1 MTGRVNVPPEIANAP
16 PPPFAATRVRPDLR
30 YKLQRE
36 DGADERFYNFTNP
49 GDGYYHNLPYRS
61 KVHRLQR
68 STSNPI
74 LNQSIQSENLSSI
87 KTLVPE
93 RQDWPHTYYRYHL
106 NDGYCVQ
113 DQSLT
118 VVNSKDE
125 TKATTHG
132 THVSSSGQ
140 VIFSFRDRQVAQ
152 LDAEDLLRI
161 LQDRPAR
168 GKSTSWNIY
177 ALDEEFRR
185 RWGRNGIWHTKKLEL
200 CVFLSCFEQTF
211 HVFGDSHQFVR
222 CRQNN
227 GKIKAKM
234 DRVMVNLARVTKPM
248 LIQMQ
253 NYRLT
258 NTRAI
263 KGYDLDDVKDHT
275 FVVDLQLNK
284 PIPSQCF
291 TSEEA
296 DKFGG
301 LRQEP
306 FPREEISA

>member
-1 MTGRVNVPPEIANAP
+1 MTGRVYVPPDIANVP
-16 PPPFAATRVRPDLR
+16 PPPFPATRVRPDLR
-30 YKLQRE
+30 YKLQLE
-36 DGADERFYNFTNP
+36 DGADTRFYNFDAP
-49 GDGYYHNLPYRS
+49 PEPYYHALPFRS

-74 LNQSIQSENLSSI
+74 INQSIQSDNLATI

-93 RQDWPHTYYRYHL
+93 RQDWKHTYHRYHL
-106 NDGYCVQ
+106 NDGYAVQ

-118 VVNSKDE
+118 VVESKDE
-125 TKATTHG
+125 SKPTTVG
-132 THVSSSGQ
+132 THISSSGQ

-161 LQDRPAR
+161 LQDRPSR

-211 HVFGDSHQFVR
+211 HVFGDQHQFVR

-234 DRVMVNLARVTKPM
+234 DRVMINLARCTKPL

-258 NTRAI
+258 NTRSI
-263 KGYDLDDVKDHT
+263 KGYDLPDTAYHN
-275 FVVDLQLNK
+275 FAVDLQLK
-284 PIPSQCF
+284 QPVPFQCF
-291 TSEEA
+291 SSEEA
-296 DKFGG
+296 EKFGG

-306 FPREEISA
+306 FPREEVGV

>member
-1 MTGRVNVPPEIANAP
+1 MTGRIYVPPDIADVP
-16 PPPFAATRVRPDLR
+16 PPPFPATRVRPNLR
-30 YKLQRE
+30 YKLQLE
-36 DGADERFYNFTNP
+36 DGAAERYYDFADPGLSFYHSKPF
-49 GDGYYHNLPYRS
+49 RS
-61 KVHRLQR
+61 R
-68 STSNPI
+68 SDALT
-74 LNQSIQSENLSSI
+74 SI

-93 RQDWPHTYYRYHL
+93 RQDWKHTYHRYHL
-106 NDGYCVQ
+106 NDGYAVQ
-113 DQSLT
+113 DQSVT
-118 VVNSKDE
+118 VVQSKDE
-125 TKATTHG
+125 TKPTTVG

-161 LQDRPAR
+161 LQDRPSR

-185 RWGRNGIWHTKKLEL
+185 RWGRNGIWHTKRLEL

-211 HVFGDSHQFVR
+211 HVFGDQHQFVR

-234 DRVMVNLARVTKPM
+234 DRVMINLARCTKPL
-248 LIQMQ
+248 LIKMQ

-263 KGYDLDDVKDHT
+263 KGFDLEDVKNHT
-275 FVVDLQLNK
+275 FAVDLQLHQPV
-284 PIPSQCF
+284 PIQCF
-291 TSEEA
+291 AAEEA
-296 DKFGG
+296 EKFGG

-306 FPREEISA
+306 FPREEVSP